1 MKKIKEVIVVEGK
14 DDTKRIQRAVDADT
28 IETRGS
34 AIPDETL
41 DLIKKVAETRGIIVF
56 TNPDFSG
63 EKIRKTISAEVPNAK
78 HAFITKKQGVPNRSD
93 GSLGV
98 EHASIESIREALSKV
113 YTEDDSA
120 AELISREELMHE
132 GLMGNPSAKKR
143 RNNLA
148 SCYESATSMASSCNT
163 GCECLAL
170 PVTSFWLLLSRL
182 IRRIQ
187 MTEYPQIASPTR
199 TQAILNQYH
208 LSAKKSLGQNFLTDL
223 DVLDNIV
230 EAAQIT
236 KDDNVIEIG
245 PGIGGLTEQLA
256 KAANKV
262 LGFEIDANLLP
273 VLSETLAPYDNIKI
287 INQDILKANLPEIIS
302 QEFDANKSLKVV
314 ANLPYYITTPIVMNL
329 IAGQVTFDAIVVMM
343 QKEVAERLTAV
354 PSTKPYGS
362 LSVIVQELND
372 VEISFIVPKTAFI
385 PNPKL
390 IQRL

>member
-1 MKKIKEVIVVEGK
+1 
-14 DDTKRIQRAVDADT
+14 
-28 IETRGS
+28 
-34 AIPDETL
+34 
-41 DLIKKVAETRGIIVF
+41 
-56 TNPDFSG
+56 
-63 EKIRKTISAEVPNAK
+63 
-78 HAFITKKQGVPNRSD
+78 
-93 GSLGV
+93 
-98 EHASIESIREALSKV
+98 
-113 YTEDDSA
+113 
-120 AELISREELMHE
+120 
-132 GLMGNPSAKKR
+132 
-143 RNNLA
+143 
-148 SCYESATSMASSCNT
+148 
-163 GCECLAL
+163 
-170 PVTSFWLLLSRL
+170 
-182 IRRIQ
+182 

-343 QKEVAERLTAV
+343 QTEVAERRTAV

-385 PNPKL
+385 PQPKVDSAIVKLSPKTDRKVTPFDSKIFISFVRGCFMHQRKTLWNNLQGVFGKTPERKAAIKEVLNQVAIDPSDRPESLTVEQFVAMANAFHTSTNL
-390 IQRL
+390 I

>member
-1 MKKIKEVIVVEGK
+1 
-14 DDTKRIQRAVDADT
+14 
-28 IETRGS
+28 
-34 AIPDETL
+34 
-41 DLIKKVAETRGIIVF
+41 
-56 TNPDFSG
+56 
-63 EKIRKTISAEVPNAK
+63 
-78 HAFITKKQGVPNRSD
+78 
-93 GSLGV
+93 
-98 EHASIESIREALSKV
+98 
-113 YTEDDSA
+113 
-120 AELISREELMHE
+120 
-132 GLMGNPSAKKR
+132 
-143 RNNLA
+143 
-148 SCYESATSMASSCNT
+148 
-163 GCECLAL
+163 
-170 PVTSFWLLLSRL
+170 
-182 IRRIQ
+182 
-187 MTEYPQIASPTR
+187 MTEYPQIASRTR

-354 PSTKPYGS
+354 PSTKPYG
-362 LSVIVQELND
+362 LCL
-372 VEISFIVPKTAFI
+372 
-385 PNPKL
+385 
-390 IQRL
+390 